1 MRYKMSR
8 LLEEAEKY
16 TEKMVDLR
24 RWFHEH
30 PESSFK
36 EVATAERIRSE
47 LDRLGLSWKA
57 VGNGTVATLEGK
69 NPDGPVIGL
78 RADIDA
84 LEITEKNDV
93 PYKSQNDG
101 LMHACGHDAHIA
113 ALFGAIEILK
123 QHIDEFNGKVKFIF
137 QPAEEIGKGA
147 QTIVDSG
154 LINDVEAFFGI
165 HVKALRNVGYVEVS
179 PGAIMG
185 GANSLDITL
194 TGKSG
199 HGGRP
204 YQAIDTITCGA
215 QIVQG
220 LQYIVSR
227 EIPANDAAVI
237 TVGQF
242 HAGTRDNIVAGSAH
256 ISGTVRILDDEIR
269 EKVASSVRRYVKG
282 ISEAANVRAEV
293 RCEFATPVLY
303 NSDELYGDVLDSAS
317 KVIPKEA
324 VIPIKPDL
332 GTEDFSAYSQIAPS
346 FFVFVGAGG
355 DYPHHHERFDIDE
368 RVLPISAALHAS
380 FALDQF
386 KKRRIG

>member
-1 MRYKMSR
+1 MSE
-8 LLEEAEKY
+8 LINEAEKY
-16 TEKMVDLR
+16 TDEMVNLR

-30 PESSFK
+30 PESSFR
-36 EVATAERIRSE
+36 EVTTAERIRSE
-47 LDRLGLSWKA
+47 LDRLGLSWEA
-57 VGNGTVATLEGK
+57 VGNGTVAVLEGK
-69 NPDGPVIGL
+69 DADGPVIGL

-93 PYKSQNDG
+93 PYRSLNEG

-123 QHIDEFNGKVKFIF
+123 QHREEFSGRVKFIF

-154 LINDVEAFFGI
+154 LISDVDAFFGI
-165 HVKALRNVGYVEVS
+165 HVKSLREVGYIEAS
-179 PGAIMG
+179 AGAIMG

-256 ISGTVRILDDEIR
+256 ISGTVRILDDGVR

-282 ISEAANVRAEV
+282 ISEAANVKAEV

-303 NSDELYGDVLDSAS
+303 NSGELYDDVVESAGKVVS
-317 KVIPKEA
+317 KDA
-324 VIPIKPDL
+324 VIPVKPDL

>member
-1 MRYKMSR
+1 MSS
-8 LLEEAEKY
+8 LLEEAENHKQ
-16 TEKMVDLR
+16 EMVELR

-30 PESSFK
+30 PESSFR
-36 EVATAERIRSE
+36 EVNTAKRIRSE
-47 LDRLGLSWKA
+47 LDKLGLSWKA
-57 VGNGTVATLEGK
+57 AGNGTVAVLEGSD
-69 NPDGPVIGL
+69 PEGPTIGL

-84 LEITEKNDV
+84 LEITEKNEV

-113 ALFGAIEILK
+113 ALFGAIKILLS
-123 QHIDEFNGKVKFIF
+123 HRDEFSGRVKFIF

-154 LINDVEAFFGI
+154 LISDVDAFFGI
-165 HVKALRNVGYVEVS
+165 HVKALREVGYVEAS

-185 GANSLDITL
+185 GANSLKIRL

-204 YQAIDTITCGA
+204 YQAIDAITCGA

-242 HAGTRDNIVAGSAH
+242 HAGTRDNIVAGEAH
-256 ISGTVRILDDEIR
+256 ISGTVRILDDDIR
-269 EKVASSVRRYVKG
+269 KQVVSSIKRYVKG
-282 ISEAANVRAEV
+282 ISEAANVKAEV
-293 RCEFATPVLY
+293 ECEFATPVLY
-303 NSDELYGDVLDSAS
+303 NSEELYDDVVSAAS
-317 KVIPKEA
+317 GIVDENHVIPN
-324 VIPIKPDL
+324 KPDL

-355 DYPHHHERFDIDE
+355 EYPHHHERFDIDE
-368 RVLPISAALHAS
+368 RALPISAALHAS